1 MHRGWI
7 KLYRKISDNSL
18 WLSEKFTRGQA
29 WIDMVLLA
37 NHTDGF
43 IRVRG
48 HKIDLKRGQLGWS
61 EVKLSERWQWSRGKT
76 KRFINELESERQ
88 IVQQKSNIT
97 SMITIVN
104 YDQYQSDSTPDDTAS
119 VTADGQ
125 QTDSKQDTN
134 KNDKKDKNDKKE
146 KKIPP
151 PIKEDIGEFG
161 QALSDFR
168 DMRKSIKKPLTERAE
183 EMIITK
189 LEKLSDNESER
200 IDILNQ
206 STMSSYLGVFPLKR
220 DFVKEEEKPIFREP
234 TNFVGYGK

>member
-1 MHRGWI
+1 MIIGAIQLARQITESNIWTNKPAWWFKVWCFLLMHVNHASNKSFDRGHNFFSYSYI
-7 KLYRKISDNSL
+7 YDECRLVNDGVKKATIDNVIR
-18 WLSEKFTRGQA
+18 WLRQSKMITTQKTTRG
-29 WIDMVLLA
+29 I
-37 NHTDGF
+37 
-43 IRVRG
+43 I
-48 HKIDLKRGQLGWS
+48 IS
-61 EVKLSERWQWSRGKT
+61 
-76 KRFINELESERQ
+76 IC
-88 IVQQKSNIT
+88 
-97 SMITIVN
+97 N
-104 YDQYQSDSTPDDTAS
+104 YDTYQDLINYKNDTS
-119 VTADGQ
+119 NEIKTRH
-125 QTDSKQDTN
+125 KRDTN
-134 KNDKKDKNDKKE
+134 ETINKNVKNVKNVK
-146 KKIPP
+146 
-151 PIKEDIGEFG
+151 KEDIGEFG